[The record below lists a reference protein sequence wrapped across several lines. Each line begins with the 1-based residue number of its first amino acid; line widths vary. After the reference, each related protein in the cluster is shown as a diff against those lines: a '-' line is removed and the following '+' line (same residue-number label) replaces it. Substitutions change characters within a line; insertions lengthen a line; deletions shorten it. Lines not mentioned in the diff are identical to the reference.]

1 MKKRMAFALVLGL
14 CLIPLSVAAGG
25 IDGSKPLL
33 CAVTEAVEC
42 GFDGTCQRGTA
53 ESINV
58 PQFIEVDLAK
68 SELREH
74 EGSRT
79 TKIRDHQR
87 AEGRLVLQGVEQ
99 DRAWSVFISE
109 ETGKMSV
116 TATGSEAGFVVFG
129 ACTEL

>member
-1 MKKRMAFALVLGL
+1 MKRVAFAWALGL
-14 CLIPLSVAAGG
+14 CLFPLSAAAGG

-42 GFDGTCQRGTA
+42 GFDGTCERGTA
-53 ESINV
+53 DSINV

-68 SELREH
+68 EELRDH
-74 EGSRT
+74 EGSRA

-87 AEGRLVLQGVEQ
+87 AEGRLVLQGIEQ
-99 DRAWSVFISE
+99 DRAWSIFISE
-109 ETGKMSV
+109 KTGKMSV
-116 TATGSEAGFVVFG
+116 TATGREAGFVVFG